1 MDGKIGL
8 EEHFAIED
16 TLGDSES
23 FVGKNRWQDLRKRLL
38 DVQQLRLRE
47 MDEHGIET
55 MILSLNSPAVQAVL
69 DGQAAVDLARR
80 TNDLLAE
87 EIAKAPT
94 RFQGFAAL
102 PMQDPEQAALELER
116 CVTMLGMK
124 GALVNGYSQLH
135 AADNALYYDMK
146 QYWDFWGVVERLGVP
161 FYLHPREPS
170 QRKAY
175 EGHPW
180 LIGPAYGF
188 GAETGLHALRL
199 MGSGLFDR
207 FPELTIIL
215 GHLGEALPFTLFRI
229 DERIAWSPLGYP
241 AEKRISEYFAKNF
254 YITTAGNFRTQSL
267 INSILE
273 VGADRIL
280 FSTDY
285 PFEDVGEAARWF
297 DAAAISEPDRRKIG
311 RDNARKLFRLP
322 DSSKRGSDVA

>member
-16 TLGDSES
+16 TLGDSEN
-23 FVGKNRWQDLRKRLL
+23 FIGADRWSEVRQRLL
-38 DVQQLRLRE
+38 DIQQLRLRE
-47 MDEHGIET
+47 MDENGVET
-55 MILSLNSPAVQAVL
+55 MILSLNSPAIQAVL
-69 DGQAAVDLARR
+69 DGNSAAELARR
-80 TNDLLAE
+80 TNDILAE

-102 PMQDPEQAALELER
+102 PMQDPDQAALELER
-116 CVTMLGMK
+116 CVKTLGFK
-124 GALVNGYSQLH
+124 GALVNGYSQSNTPE
-135 AADNALYYDMK
+135 NALYYDLK
-146 QYWDFWGVVERLGVP
+146 QYWDFWQVVERLAVP

-207 FPELTIIL
+207 FPSLTIIL
-215 GHLGEALPFTLFRI
+215 GHLGESLPFSLFRI

-241 AEKRISEYFAKNF
+241 AKKKVSEYFAENF

-267 INSILE
+267 ISSILE
-273 VGADRIL
+273 IGADRIL

-285 PFEDVGEAARWF
+285 PFEDVGQAARWF
-297 DAAAISEPDRRKIG
+297 DNASISETDRRKIG
-311 RDNARKLFRLP
+311 RDNARRLFRLP
-322 DSSKRGSDVA
+322 LSSTERPEV